1 MIAFANMGNHRTA
14 WRGFFVVALLMLGAQ
29 LTAVWGTFYLATDDY
44 LIMTFGR
51 ADINIERL
59 FARQTG
65 GTPAIRPVSLLLSRL
80 EFLAFGEAVMPRI
93 AINACINVLSGAM
106 LALILDGLFK
116 RPKYAILTGLAF
128 IAWPLH
134 AEGLAWFHSGHT
146 SIPIGMLTLSVLAA
160 YARGWSMLTTSILL
174 VIALMTRENAVVTG
188 PLLLAMGWY
197 RHRALTPAMK
207 SILPYAAIL
216 LVYVCIRLWQMS
228 IALQGDAQLPVGQD
242 PLATTFYLIFHLLGP
257 VHPGLPGAHVLLAI
271 TVISLILL
279 MSRATSKIKYA
290 GFWIVICCLPFAP
303 LYDTG
308 DPLFEAAVSAYE
320 RRWYHLYLPAAGMAW
335 LVASAVGEHM
345 KAAVAAIVCLLLL
358 QLANAGWYADLG
370 RDLRQTHQQLADII
384 QDPAPIALVIPEE
397 TLLGGLVEHQVLDI
411 PRIFTARAPM
421 VYRWL
426 PDGDGTE
433 YVRAAQDPFG
443 YPAWMTLRKGFH
455 LPAGTRHF
463 VWNEVQKRLEPGTAP
478 SRPTHR

>member
-51 ADINIERL
+51 ADISIEHL

-279 MSRATSKIKYA
+279 TSRATSEIKYA

-345 KAAVAAIVCLLLL
+345 KAA
-358 QLANAGWYADLG
+358 GM
-370 RDLRQTHQQLADII
+370 
-384 QDPAPIALVIPEE
+384 PI
-397 TLLGGLVEHQVLDI
+397 
-411 PRIFTARAPM
+411 
-421 VYRWL
+421 
-426 PDGDGTE
+426 
-433 YVRAAQDPFG
+433 
-443 YPAWMTLRKGFH
+443 
-455 LPAGTRHF
+455 
-463 VWNEVQKRLEPGTAP
+463 
-478 SRPTHR
+478 